1 MKNVINENGLE
12 LPVVEPWP
20 EPVSGARTTAAA
32 GS

>member
-20 EPVSGARTTAAA
+20 EPVSGNVLLDDLAR
-32 GS
+32 